1 MSEHLLQQTLS
12 PEMAAMAEYYH
23 QGLSPPTPAT
33 AAAARYAADAVDGR
47 LPNGKQL
54 DELVARE
61 ADRLA
66 ESTPNCAGRSLSR
79 GDLTIR
85 VLGAFVAAGL
95 VERDEA
101 IASLRRTG
109 HDQAGEDER
118 DAGERLDSATE
129 QARNGKDYS
138 SATATPR
145 RDMNPALA
153 ERLGIDTTKAL
164 TAAEIANLLN
174 GQRAGGGDIRG
185 KQKRSATEGVGTVFG
200 VDESRLPTRAELEN
214 VLAGKRVDGAALPAE
229 VAQRAVRRFQAA
241 LGARQEQ
248 LSPEQREHI
257 LTGRTATGGELTGKQ
272 YHERMDT
279 SRARI
284 GYVDLTFSAPKSV
297 SVAWAF
303 APTEAERGMIHQ
315 AHHDAI
321 NSVMLDIEA
330 QVGRAR
336 KGDGGQAGWEPGSIG
351 WVSFDHYTARPTV
364 EVVKTDRSGQ
374 EYTELYTV
382 KNAMGRVAGDM
393 QLHTHTAV
401 FNAVLIGSGRMGG
414 MWLDQLDGR
423 VKEWGA
429 LYQAYLATNLRKHGV
444 DVVLDDRTEM
454 ARLTAVPER
463 VTEHFSKRTLG
474 GTAAARAYAAEQGL
488 DWDTLD
494 ADRKIG
500 LLKQGVQDPRGAK
513 SDDLSDAA
521 AWRRAAAEIGY
532 QHRSVLRPDLKRS
545 EISRDDRLETAY
557 QAALPVF
564 DKALQ
569 RRASVEGADA
579 RLAAAK
585 GLIASGVESPTEV
598 SAITKAMR
606 ARGVMQYGKI
616 TSLIWGD
623 VKGEN
628 GRDKVGITT
637 ALHRDEER
645 VLVANARVAGN
656 DRTAALTPAQIAA
669 AVKRFPDLDFTSE
682 HGKAQR
688 AAMEQLGT
696 GGRLAVAIGVAGS
709 GKSTLLQPLVA
720 AWKEDGRTVHGIAL
734 AWRQSDDLT
743 AAGITARNAR
753 AVESFLRS
761 IEKGRLQLDTKSV
774 VVVDELGLLGT
785 RQFNDLLRAQQAHG
799 FQIVGIGDPK
809 QMQSVE
815 AGAVVDLLR
824 RALGDEAIPTLERS
838 VRQVEQEERETT
850 LMFRNGETAAAVQR
864 KLENGT
870 LRVAPGG
877 YEEAVQSIVNLWQQ
891 RREANAGRERFS
903 ISISAPTNHD
913 AHQISMAIR
922 DKRRALGEVA
932 ADRITVP
939 AASGAGAEARTYDLP
954 LAVGDRV
961 RLFERT
967 NARFLDTGK
976 GGNIGRNGTVLEVAD
991 VKAEGL
997 VLRTKLGREGLVKWD
1012 SLTSAANGRVK
1023 LAYGDVLTTNTGQ
1036 GSTVSE
1042 HIFAV
1047 PGGSRQV
1054 NAFGA
1059 YTSGSRH
1066 REQSFIV
1073 ISDGT
1078 ERQEVAGRRP
1088 LGDKRQLRESDV
1100 IENVARNFARQPIK
1114 EGSLAMIARAENLRT
1129 GTVQKMQAGKQRL
1142 EQRAVE
1148 GKAKSTLAATF
1159 RSRRDDGK
1167 ARGLQ
1172 PTSETEV
1179 AERRDLMQ
1187 RIKDIGPQVREAMR
1201 AAAERVRAYREREAE
1216 KTTVGRRRGRR
1227 M

>member
-1 MSEHLLQQTLS
+1 
-12 PEMAAMAEYYH
+12 MAEYYH
-23 QGLSPPTPAT
+23 QGLIPPTPAE
-33 AAAARYAADAVDGR
+33 AVAARYAAETSGGR
-47 LPNGKQL
+47 LPNGELL
-54 DELVARE
+54 DGLVARE

-66 ESTPNCAGRSLSR
+66 ESSTDATGRSPSQ
-79 GDLTIR
+79 GEVMIR
-85 VLGAFVAAGL
+85 ALGAFVAARM

-101 IASLRRTG
+101 VASLCRTG
-109 HDQAGEDER
+109 HGQGGDDGQGP
-118 DAGERLDSATE
+118 GERLDSATE
-129 QARNGKDYS
+129 EARAGKDYS

-145 RDMNPALA
+145 RDMSPALA
-153 ERLGIDTTKAL
+153 GRLGIDTTKAL
-164 TAAEIANLLN
+164 TASEVANLLN
-174 GQRAGGGDIRG
+174 GQRADGGDIKG
-185 KQKRSATEGVGTVFG
+185 KQKQAGTEGIGTVFAM
-200 VDESRLPTRAELEN
+200 DENRMPTRAELEN
-214 VLAGKRVDGAALPAE
+214 VLAGKSVDGTALPPEA
-229 VAQRAVRRFQAA
+229 AQRAIRRFQAV
-241 LGARQEQ
+241 LGARQEE
-248 LSPEQREHI
+248 LTPEQREDI
-257 LTGRTATGGELTGKQ
+257 LSGRTATGGELTAKQ

-303 APTEAERGMIHQ
+303 APTDAERGMIHQ

-321 NSVMLDIEA
+321 GSVMRDIEA
-330 QVGRAR
+330 QIGRAR
-336 KGDGGQAGWEPGSIG
+336 KGKAGQEGWEPGSIG

-364 EVVKTDRSGQ
+364 EVIKTDKSGQ
-374 EYTELYTV
+374 DYTELHTF
-382 KNAMGRVAGDM
+382 KSAGGRVAGDM

-401 FNAVLIGSGRMGG
+401 FNAVLTETARMGG
-414 MWLDQLDGR
+414 LWLDQLDGR

-444 DVVLDDRTEM
+444 DVVPDDRTEM

-463 VTEHFSKRTLG
+463 VTDHFSKRTTG

-521 AWRRAAAEIGY
+521 AWRLAAAEIGY
-532 QHRSVLRPDLKRS
+532 RHRSVLRPGQKQK
-545 EISRDDRLETAY
+545 EASREDRLEAAY

-564 DKALQ
+564 DKQLQ
-569 RRASVEGADA
+569 RRAAVEGADA

-585 GLIASGVESPTEV
+585 GLIASGVESPADV
-598 SAITKAMR
+598 NAVTKAMR
-606 ARGVMQYGKI
+606 ERGVTQRGEN

-645 VLVANARVAGN
+645 LLVASARGAGQ
-656 DRTAALTPAQIAA
+656 DRTAALTPEQIAA
-669 AVKRFPDLDFTSE
+669 AVERFPELDFTSE

-688 AAMEQLGT
+688 AVMEQLGT
-696 GGRLAVAIGVAGS
+696 GGRLSVAIGVAGS
-709 GKSTLLQPLVA
+709 GKSTLLKPLVD
-720 AWKEDGRTVHGIAL
+720 AWKQDGRQVHGIAL
-734 AWRQSDDLT
+734 AWRQSDDLIE
-743 AAGITARNAR
+743 AGITAKNAR

-761 IEKGRLQLDTKSV
+761 LARGPVQLDAKSV

-785 RQFNDLLRAQQAHG
+785 RQLNDLLRAQKEYG

-824 RALGDEAIPTLERS
+824 RGLGENAIPTLETS
-838 VRQVEQEERETT
+838 VRQVEKEERETT
-850 LMFRNGETAAAVQR
+850 LMFRNGETAAAVER
-864 KLENGT
+864 KVENGT
-870 LRVAPGG
+870 LRVTPGG
-877 YEEAVQSIVNLWQQ
+877 YEEAVQSVVNLWQQ
-891 RREANAGRERFS
+891 RREANADRERFS
-903 ISISAPTNHD
+903 ISVSAPTNHD
-913 AHQISMAIR
+913 AHQISVAIR
-922 DKRRALGEVA
+922 AKRRELGEVG

-939 AASGAGAEARTYDLP
+939 ATSGGGADARKYDMP
-954 LAVGDRV
+954 LAEGDRV

-967 NARFLDTGK
+967 NARFLDTNK
-976 GGNIGRNGTVLEVAD
+976 GGNIGRNGTVLEVAE

-997 VLRTKLGREGLVKWD
+997 VLRTKEGREGLVKWD
-1012 SLTSAANGRVK
+1012 SLKSGATGRIK
-1023 LAYGDVLTTNTGQ
+1023 LAYGDVLTTNTSQ
-1036 GSTVSE
+1036 GATVSE
-1042 HIFAV
+1042 HIYAV

-1073 ISDGT
+1073 TSDGA

-1088 LGDKRQLRESDV
+1088 LGDKRQVRESDV
-1100 IENVARNFARQPIK
+1100 IENMGRNFARQPVK

-1129 GTVQKMQAGKQRL
+1129 GTIQKMQAGKQQL
-1142 EQRAVE
+1142 EQRVIE
-1148 GKAKSTLAATF
+1148 GKATSTLAATF
-1159 RSRRDDGK
+1159 QNKRDDGK
-1167 ARGLQ
+1167 ARGVQ
-1172 PTSETEV
+1172 PASENAA
-1179 AERRDLMQ
+1179 AERRDLIQ

-1201 AAAERVRAYREREAE
+1201 AAVERVRAYREREAE
-1216 KTTVGRRRGRR
+1216 KATAGRRRGRR

>member
-1 MSEHLLQQTLS
+1 
-12 PEMAAMAEYYH
+12 
-23 QGLSPPTPAT
+23 
-33 AAAARYAADAVDGR
+33 
-47 LPNGKQL
+47 
-54 DELVARE
+54 
-61 ADRLA
+61 
-66 ESTPNCAGRSLSR
+66 
-79 GDLTIR
+79 
-85 VLGAFVAAGL
+85 
-95 VERDEA
+95 
-101 IASLRRTG
+101 
-109 HDQAGEDER
+109 
-118 DAGERLDSATE
+118 
-129 QARNGKDYS
+129 
-138 SATATPR
+138 
-145 RDMNPALA
+145 
-153 ERLGIDTTKAL
+153 
-164 TAAEIANLLN
+164 
-174 GQRAGGGDIRG
+174 
-185 KQKRSATEGVGTVFG
+185 
-200 VDESRLPTRAELEN
+200 
-214 VLAGKRVDGAALPAE
+214 
-229 VAQRAVRRFQAA
+229 
-241 LGARQEQ
+241 
-248 LSPEQREHI
+248 
-257 LTGRTATGGELTGKQ
+257 
-272 YHERMDT
+272 
-279 SRARI
+279 
-284 GYVDLTFSAPKSV
+284 
-297 SVAWAF
+297 
-303 APTEAERGMIHQ
+303 
-315 AHHDAI
+315 
-321 NSVMLDIEA
+321 
-330 QVGRAR
+330 
-336 KGDGGQAGWEPGSIG
+336 
-351 WVSFDHYTARPTV
+351 
-364 EVVKTDRSGQ
+364 
-374 EYTELYTV
+374 
-382 KNAMGRVAGDM
+382 
-393 QLHTHTAV
+393 
-401 FNAVLIGSGRMGG
+401 
-414 MWLDQLDGR
+414 
-423 VKEWGA
+423 
-429 LYQAYLATNLRKHGV
+429 
-444 DVVLDDRTEM
+444 
-454 ARLTAVPER
+454 
-463 VTEHFSKRTLG
+463 
-474 GTAAARAYAAEQGL
+474 
-488 DWDTLD
+488 
-494 ADRKIG
+494 
-500 LLKQGVQDPRGAK
+500 
-513 SDDLSDAA
+513 
-521 AWRRAAAEIGY
+521 
-532 QHRSVLRPDLKRS
+532 
-545 EISRDDRLETAY
+545 
-557 QAALPVF
+557 
-564 DKALQ
+564 
-569 RRASVEGADA
+569 
-579 RLAAAK
+579 
-585 GLIASGVESPTEV
+585 
-598 SAITKAMR
+598 
-606 ARGVMQYGKI
+606 
-616 TSLIWGD
+616 
-623 VKGEN
+623 
-628 GRDKVGITT
+628 
-637 ALHRDEER
+637 
-645 VLVANARVAGN
+645 
-656 DRTAALTPAQIAA
+656 
-669 AVKRFPDLDFTSE
+669 
-682 HGKAQR
+682 
-688 AAMEQLGT
+688 
-696 GGRLAVAIGVAGS
+696 
-709 GKSTLLQPLVA
+709 
-720 AWKEDGRTVHGIAL
+720 
-734 AWRQSDDLT
+734 
-743 AAGITARNAR
+743 
-753 AVESFLRS
+753 
-761 IEKGRLQLDTKSV
+761 
-774 VVVDELGLLGT
+774 
-785 RQFNDLLRAQQAHG
+785 
-799 FQIVGIGDPK
+799 
-809 QMQSVE
+809 VE

-1187 RIKDIGPQVREAMR
+1187 
-1201 AAAERVRAYREREAE
+1201 AAERVRAYREREAE